1 MEVTNKI
8 LGGLIIVLA
17 LLLAKYA
24 LEANY
29 SKYKFYKWRDFYA
42 AILLLIFGIL
52 LLTGLINLPSVL
64 NL

>member
-17 LLLAKYA
+17 LSLAKYA
-24 LEANY
+24 LEENY
-29 SKYKFYKWRDFYA
+29 SKYNFYKWRDFFA

-64 NL
+64 NM